1 MAAPA
6 ESLAVD
12 RPHATLAT
20 PTAATGRAVK
30 IAVVSYG
37 LPRPGFKRGGIERVA
52 HDLSEGLARRGHDVT
67 VFSHDPLPPHA
78 TYKVLPLPWRQ
89 FVETWAG
96 RRLTMGYL
104 GHVLS
109 ALPPFGDA
117 EVVIAH
123 GDSLLLPLR
132 RRPVIRVMHGSALE
146 EARTAT
152 SVGRRVL
159 QLGVYGLE
167 LLTAL
172 TPQRCVGV
180 SQNTTL
186 SNPLVKRVIPNGVD
200 LTVFHPD
207 AAERSDRPIIVFVGA
222 LTGRKRGAWLVR
234 EFVDHIKPHVPDAEL
249 HMVSHSG
256 ETVPGVVFHTGLAD
270 AELAALYR
278 RAWVYASP
286 STYEGFGLPYVEAMA
301 CGVPVVATPNPG
313 SLEVLGGGQY
323 GRVVDDAVFSET
335 VVHLLRDQQVRTSL
349 VRTGLARAA
358 DYDLERTLDEYER
371 LVRALVTAHG

>member
-1 MAAPA
+1 
-6 ESLAVD
+6 
-12 RPHATLAT
+12 
-20 PTAATGRAVK
+20 
-30 IAVVSYG
+30 
-37 LPRPGFKRGGIERVA
+37 
-52 HDLSEGLARRGHDVT
+52 
-67 VFSHDPLPPHA
+67 
-78 TYKVLPLPWRQ
+78 
-89 FVETWAG
+89 
-96 RRLTMGYL
+96 MGYL

-249 HMVSHSG
+249 HMVSQQRG
-256 ETVPGVVFHTGLAD
+256 RGPG
-270 AELAALYR
+270 
-278 RAWVYASP
+278 
-286 STYEGFGLPYVEAMA
+286 
-301 CGVPVVATPNPG
+301 C
-313 SLEVLGGGQY
+313 
-323 GRVVDDAVFSET
+323 
-335 VVHLLRDQQVRTSL
+335 
-349 VRTGLARAA
+349 
-358 DYDLERTLDEYER
+358 R
-371 LVRALVTAHG
+371 LSHRPCRC